1 MSKNKNKDNLQKIKL
16 DKKEALSKIAG
27 KEKSF
32 PKYTTQIL
40 NIANQN
46 AQATR
51 PKMVGQMSELIKE
64 SQADSYEQWKDWYLK
79 KHPEAPQKAA
89 DKLWEMVK
97 KMKDAMNK
105 IDKEMVE
112 EWVDDLIIDKTAQG
126 LIIQEAVLKILA
138 DRCNTDYSF
147 SSQKEEAKGIDGY
160 VGDVPASIK
169 NLSYLPKSQ
178 TLSEKI
184 DIEIVY
190 YKTTNQYLY
199 IYLDKNSEFKQ
210 NEK

>member
-1 MSKNKNKDNLQKIKL
+1 MSKNKTAEDFEKIKIERE
-16 DKKEALSKIAG
+16 KVVSEITKRNKE
-27 KEKSF
+27 F
-32 PKYTTQIL
+32 PKYITQIL

-51 PKMVGQMSELIKE
+51 PKVVGQLSELIKE
-64 SQADSYEQWKDWYLK
+64 ADVNSYKEWKKWYLSRY
-79 KHPEAPQKAA
+79 PDATEKAT

-97 KMKDAMNK
+97 KMKSAMSE

-112 EWVDDLIIDKTAQG
+112 SWVEDLVIDKTVEG
-126 LIIQEAVLKILA
+126 LIMQEAVLKELANRYDKDYSLA
-138 DRCNTDYSF
+138 DE
-147 SSQKEEAKGIDGY
+147 KEESKGIDGY
-160 VGDVPASIK
+160 VGDIPISIK
-169 NLSYLPKSQ
+169 SDTYLSKSQ